1 MLAQRRSSTGSD
13 RTTRA
18 RRPAHVRPQLC
29 LEAQGSAGFVPCIV
43 LGRPCWQWVEPL
55 LPAVEMFSVLYFGTL
70 LRPCPGP
77 LAPQL
82 PACCNFIARLC
93 PLASNRTRLGQHEH
107 TEVSLQDSCLETSS
121 VLLRREILKLC

>member
-13 RTTRA
+13 RTTCA
-18 RRPAHVRPQLC
+18 RCPACVPPPLC
-29 LEAQGSAGFVPCIV
+29 LEAQGSAGFVPRIL
-43 LGRPCWQWVEPL
+43 LGHPCWQRVELL
-55 LPAVEMFSVLYFGTL
+55 LPAVGMFSVLYFGTL

-77 LAPQL
+77 LAAQL
-82 PACCNFIARLC
+82 PACPNFIACLC
-93 PLASNRTRLGQHEH
+93 PLASNKTRLGQHEH